1 MFRLK
6 PPCPKENWARLAR
19 VDGLSMDRRWKML
32 SVAGSQTVVPDADA
46 WWCLDI
52 VLNKTI
58 GKEVC
63 RCTICTHLIYY
74 IYNIHMHLHIH
85 LYIHITYP
93 TNQSYE
99 ILHIIYSLY
108 TAVRSIERE
117 RFSAPWHEP
126 IFCHSSI
133 WKLSWYS
140 GCVVPWLWFLVA
152 CCMWYMLTTIGKT
165 DVVV

>member
-74 IYNIHMHLHIH
+74 IYNIHLHLHIH

-117 RFSAPWHEP
+117 RDSQRHDMNRYFA
-126 IFCHSSI
+126 I
-133 WKLSWYS
+133 
-140 GCVVPWLWFLVA
+140 VVSENCRGILVA
-152 CCMWYMLTTIGKT
+152 LSPGCGFWWHVACGTCWPQ
-165 DVVV
+165 